1 MHVRDWKD
9 VLSDVTESGADPDG
23 WRAVAGH
30 RKKGLGEEL
39 FIGHPDAGV
48 YELKTYAKNPLE
60 VRGVGSRVARRIDD
74 DIEPLLPRR
83 GDGDDGGRFAVQS
96 PPSDEEHAKSM
107 ATRLEETV
115 KVHAEAPTTPEDF
128 FTDLMDAVDSP
139 AFGPM
144 EYEFDGRPDRLD
156 ELTEE
161 FADADD
167 LLSEDLEELIDE
179 DEVGRGFQ

>member
-1 MHVRDWKD
+1 MRARDWKD
-9 VLSDVTESGADPDG
+9 ILADVTDSGVDPDG

-30 RKKGLGEEL
+30 REDGLGEDL
-39 FIGHPDAGV
+39 FLGHPDAGV

-83 GDGDDGGRFAVQS
+83 DADGGRFAVQS
-96 PPSDEEHAKSM
+96 PPEDEDHAESM
-107 ATRLEETV
+107 ARRLEETV
-115 KVHAEAPTTPEDF
+115 KVHAEAPTTPEDL
-128 FTDLMDAVDSP
+128 FTDVMDAIDSP

-156 ELTEE
+156 DLTEE

-167 LLSEDLEELIDE
+167 LLTDDLEDLIDE
-179 DEVGRGFQ
+179 DAVGRGFQ

>member
-1 MHVRDWKD
+1 MRVRDWTD
-9 VLSDVTESGADPDG
+9 ILSDVTDSGADPEG

-30 RKKGLGEEL
+30 REDGLGEEL
-39 FIGHPDAGV
+39 FLGHPNVGV

-74 DIEPLLPRR
+74 EIDPLLPRR
-83 GDGDDGGRFAVQS
+83 GDDGGRFAVQS
-96 PPSDEEHAKSM
+96 APEDEDHAKSM
-107 ATRLEETV
+107 ATRVEETV

-156 ELTEE
+156 DLTDE
-161 FADADD
+161 FADADELLDRD
-167 LLSEDLEELIDE
+167 LDELIEE
-179 DEVGRGFQ
+179 DDVGRGFQ